1 MHHWQYDK
9 SNDDLT
15 VAASVLGR
23 ALWPTLRPV
32 LYAISSILYSQF
44 GFFC

>member
-1 MHHWQYDK
+1 MDVAAAEAHPKNLYFRYMHHWQYDK

-23 ALWPTLRPV
+23 AL
-32 LYAISSILYSQF
+32 
-44 GFFC
+44 